1 MRVVC
6 ISGKAGSGKDEVAQA
21 MKETFEGY
29 GENVLIVHFADLL
42 KFICEKFFD
51 WDGKKD
57 EAGRTLLQYVGTNK
71 IRSKSPDFWVD
82 FIANML
88 EMFDD
93 EWDYV
98 LIPDCRFP
106 NEFEVLAFYGFDVNL
121 VRVNRPA
128 YMSCLQI
135 FSRSIHRRLR
145 LMIIRGTG
153 SLRTTGRLKTSV
165 QKQSVWHL
173 ICCEVSGIDD
183 PV

>member
-6 ISGKAGSGKDEVAQA
+6 ISGKAGSGKDEVAHA

-88 EMFDD
+88 EMFDG

-106 NEFEVLAFYGFDVNL
+106 NEFEVLAFYGFDVTL

-128 YMSCLQI
+128 YMSCLTDFQQEHPSETALDDYPWDWVI
-135 FSRSIHRRLR
+135 KNDGTIEDLR
-145 LMIIRGTG
+145 AEAISLAFDMLRG
-153 SLRTTGRLKTSV
+153 
-165 QKQSVWHL
+165 VWH
-173 ICCEVSGIDD
+173 
-183 PV
+183 

>member
-1 MRVVC
+1 MKVVC

-29 GENVLIVHFADLL
+29 GENVLVVHFADLL

-51 WDGKKD
+51 WDGKKG
-57 EAGRTLLQYVGTNK
+57 ENGRALLQYVGTNK

-88 EMFDD
+88 EMFDG

-106 NEFEVLAFYGFDVNL
+106 NEFEVLAFYGLDVNL
-121 VRVNRPA
+121 VRVNRPV
-128 YMSCLQI
+128 YMSHLTDIQQEHPSETALDDYPWDWVI
-135 FSRSIHRRLR
+135 KNDGTIEDLHAEAVSLAFDMLR
-145 LMIIRGTG
+145 GAWR
-153 SLRTTGRLKTSV
+153 
-165 QKQSVWHL
+165 
-173 ICCEVSGIDD
+173 
-183 PV
+183 